1 MYSPLGFPGLYRDY
15 YSNFLEHFFSFENYY
30 SEHSSFSY
38 FMPYISPRPF
48 KSYFFQASTKLDALG
63 KNIKVLDDGSFSLLM
78 RKEIA
83 FLKLRR
89 EGESF
94 FAFVVI
100 NAYLICFSKKS
111 ARCGKMSVL
120 MYFGWNCK
128 SINILIHNWYNMFM
142 YNNKNWSNICWK
154 NLRYNFSCF
163 EMTRF

>member
-1 MYSPLGFPGLYRDY
+1 
-15 YSNFLEHFFSFENYY
+15 
-30 SEHSSFSY
+30 
-38 FMPYISPRPF
+38 MPYISPRPF

-100 NAYLICFSKKS
+100 NAYLICFFKKS
-111 ARCGKMSVL
+111 ARCGKMIE
-120 MYFGWNCK
+120 F
-128 SINILIHNWYNMFM
+128 
-142 YNNKNWSNICWK
+142 
-154 NLRYNFSCF
+154 
-163 EMTRF
+163 TRTQKLDEF

>member
-1 MYSPLGFPGLYRDY
+1 
-15 YSNFLEHFFSFENYY
+15 
-30 SEHSSFSY
+30 
-38 FMPYISPRPF
+38 MPYISPRPF

-120 MYFGWNCK
+120 MYFG
-128 SINILIHNWYNMFM
+128 
-142 YNNKNWSNICWK
+142 
-154 NLRYNFSCF
+154 
-163 EMTRF
+163 